1 MNKNEEYDI
10 VLPPDATFRRV
21 YDFLPYTHWRLKQL
35 LNDYCNAHLERIRA
49 YKEGRYPGYRQR
61 YNIYDNDTGKLI
73 RSNVHLDDLRRF
85 FASKDFPLQEEDTI
99 NKRNPKAE
107 QFLEIVRNITEH
119 SKER

>member
-73 RSNVHLDDLRRF
+73 QAMYIWMTYAVSLPARIFLCKRRI
-85 FASKDFPLQEEDTI
+85 L
-99 NKRNPKAE
+99 
-107 QFLEIVRNITEH
+107 
-119 SKER
+119 

>member
-35 LNDYCNAHLERIRA
+35 LNDYYNAHLERIRA

-85 FASKDFPLQEEDTI
+85 FASKDFPLQKEDTI